1 MEINIKDQFSSFAN
15 SVIAYL
21 PNLVGGI
28 ILILLGWLVGWIIKR
43 ILVQL
48 SLVLHIDRFLKRSRF
63 STDFAKADV
72 RFSLYNFIGNIGFTF
87 IFLIFLDFALLT
99 WKLNILSDLL
109 AEGILFLPKAIIALI
124 IVGIGW
130 FLASLAQ
137 LSVMKTLHREE
148 IPRASLISRFI
159 KSILLIFFF
168 SISLVE
174 LDVAKEIVIIGFGTI
189 FITLGAI
196 TVVITSIGGRNF
208 LKKLDDTQKDEK
220 PDKL

>member
-15 SVIAYL
+15 SLIAYL

-48 SLVLHIDRFLKRSRF
+48 SVLHIDRFLKRSRF

-72 RFSLYNFIGNIGFTF
+72 RFSLYNFIGNIGFTI

-196 TVVITSIGGRNF
+196 TVVITSIGGRDF
-208 LKKLDDTQKDEK
+208 LKKLDNSQKDEK